1 MANYIHQELIGMG
14 AADALNWARK
24 RGKHISFQANYAPVI
39 PVPGRIYVEFGDD
52 QLISN
57 AYEIR
62 EGL

>member
-1 MANYIHQELIGMG
+1 MTNYIYQDLIGMG
-14 AADALNWARK
+14 ATDALNWARK

-57 AYEIR
+57 AYEVKG
-62 EGL
+62 GL